1 MTDRPIRDLD
11 IAFAWTRPW
20 VNLAEIAER
29 IDHTRWT
36 LFGGL
41 MVQLHV
47 LASGKDIIR
56 PTRDVDMLVHI
67 ERPDV
72 YVAQVSTA
80 LTDLGYHQHGD
91 LSITDDYTSHRWV
104 REGTGTVD
112 QVDALVA
119 EHAAPRAYVRQGR
132 RNLPR
137 MDGAT
142 QALQRTFN
150 ARVQIIDGQV
160 TTVSVPDL
168 LGALILKSAAARA
181 DRNPERHLQDAVAL
195 LACLDDPFV
204 ERQRLK
210 GSDHQRLHRLLGM
223 LGQDLSAEHW
233 ATLTTADR
241 RQALDALLLLVD

>member
-1 MTDRPIRDLD
+1 MTDRETRDLS
-11 IAFAWTRPW
+11 IGFAWTRPW
-20 VNLAEIAER
+20 QNLAEIAER
-29 IDHTRWT
+29 IDHTHWT

-67 ERPDV
+67 EQPEV
-72 YVAQVSTA
+72 YVGHVSAA
-80 LTDLGYHQHGD
+80 LADLGYHQQGD
-91 LSITDDYTSHRWV
+91 LAITDDYTSHRWT
-104 REGTGTVD
+104 REANGAAD
-112 QVDALVA
+112 QVDVLVA
-119 EHAAPRAYVRQGR
+119 EHAAPRAYARQGH

-150 ARVQIIDGQV
+150 ARLHIIDGQW

-168 LGALILKSAAARA
+168 LGALVLKSAAARA
-181 DRNPERHLQDAVAL
+181 DRKPERHLQDAVAL

-204 ERQRLK
+204 ERDRLK
-210 GSDHQRLHRLLGM
+210 GSDHQRLHRLLEM
-223 LGQDLSAEHW
+223 LGRDLSAEHW
-233 ATLTTADR
+233 TTLTPADR
-241 RQALDALLLLVD
+241 RQALDALQLLVD